1 MNRQKKTHEIPPIIQ
16 QNPSTRGAL
25 VENPIDKKKK
35 GQDGVQGPGSLLLA
49 FLETRGRRLLAVI
62 VGDESVEAIDRHF
75 PIGRHHVVDRNTGN
89 LARESDR
96 RRGEGIYAGI
106 GSRDEGG
113 HRRRRAKKRVNVGLR
128 KRPRFRGR

>member
-1 MNRQKKTHEIPPIIQ
+1 MKSLRSSNKIRRREEHWSKPNRQEKE
-16 QNPSTRGAL
+16 GARR
-25 VENPIDKKKK
+25 
-35 GQDGVQGPGSLLLA
+35 GPGSLLLA

-96 RRGEGIYAGI
+96 RRGEGIYGGI
-106 GSRDEGG
+106 GSREEGG
-113 HRRRRAKKRVNVGLR
+113 HRRRRAKKRG
-128 KRPRFRGR
+128 